1 MDRPVYHL
9 EGVVHERERLLDF
22 DGPLDLILT
31 LLSRNRME
39 IQDIQISLLLTSI
52 CSGWRGKSG

>member
-1 MDRPVYHL
+1 MEAPVYHL
-9 EGVVHERERLLDF
+9 ENVVHVRSELENF

-39 IQDIQISLLLTSI
+39 IQDIQISLILDQYLQ
-52 CSGWRGKSG
+52 WMEEQ